1 MKLLRFKIENFKG
14 IKKTTIGL
22 ADRPPGNVIT
32 LIGLNESGKTTILEA
47 LSYFLSEDES
57 TASLVRTV
65 QARQSAAELVHKSE
79 IGIFTGKIVI
89 EAFIELDDDDVQSIV
104 SRLRFGVNFE
114 IDPTS
119 IPRKQT
125 VERRFTFANGDL
137 TEDRTYW
144 SVTAAGRKRTGTKRY
159 SVSAT
164 ENRPVWLAM
173 VAVIRERLP
182 KLVYFPTFL
191 FEFPD
196 RIYLREPPSWAPESD
211 EYIINAYYRQVI
223 QDVADSLDRGISI
236 DKQVVQRLEKIKE
249 VDDNPFAF
257 WSKVLAREEYNQV
270 RSIVNMISAQMGN
283 VIFGAWN
290 KIFHKPSTNK
300 RIQIEFSADPEFDN
314 IPFLQIGVFDG
325 HSTYSLSERSLGFR
339 WFFSFLLFTQ
349 FRQSRAGHSG
359 TVFLFDEPAS
369 NLHATA
375 QMRLLDGFSNILSDN
390 SYIIYS
396 THSHYM
402 VNPLWLEKAYIIQN
416 RAIDYEDD
424 VNIVSSVH
432 REVEVEAVPYRQF
445 VNSNPS
451 RISYFQ
457 PALDALRFNL
467 GPMVPHSHAVIV
479 EGKFDYHPMQYFASK
494 FSKQKLPIF
503 PVNGAGDAAPLLS
516 LFRGW
521 GIRYRIILDD
531 DPQGRKE
538 KHRYIKDF
546 GVAEEDIRTLGEIH
560 KSLQGKA
567 FEGAYGA
574 DVISETKSRFGV
586 TNPSK
591 RDFCDLF
598 AQLQMAGDYKIKLG
612 ETDKIGKK
620 LVVDLEEFVGTG
632 SAKGRKRGRR
642 KP

>member
-1 MKLLRFKIENFKG
+1 MKLLRFQIENFKG
-14 IKKTTIGL
+14 IKNTSIGL
-22 ADRPPGNVIT
+22 ADRPPGNVVT

-47 LSYFLSEDES
+47 LSYFLSEDAP

-89 EAFIELDDDDVQSIV
+89 QAFIELDDSDIEAIV
-104 SRLRFGVNFE
+104 SRLRYSVNFE

-119 IPRKQT
+119 IARKQT
-125 VERRFTFANGDL
+125 VERRFTFTNGDL
-137 TEDRTYW
+137 VEDRTYW
-144 SVTAAGRKRTGTKRY
+144 IVRAAGRKRTGTKRY
-159 SVSAT
+159 TVSST
-164 ENRPVWLAM
+164 ENSQVWQAM
-173 VAVIRERLP
+173 VAIIRERLP

-196 RIYLREPPSWAPESD
+196 RIYLREPPSWTPDSS
-211 EYIINAYYRQVI
+211 EYITNAYYRQII
-223 QDVADSLDRGISI
+223 QDIADSLDRGISI
-236 DKQVVQRLEKIKE
+236 EKQIVQRLEKIKDTE
-249 VDDNPFAF
+249 ENPFAF
-257 WSKVLAREEYNQV
+257 WSRVLAREEYNQV
-270 RSIVNMISAQMGN
+270 RSIVNMIAAQMGA

-375 QMRLLDGFSNILSDN
+375 QMRLLDGFSNILSEN
-390 SYIIYS
+390 SYIVYS

-416 RAIDYEDD
+416 KAIDYEDD

-467 GPMVPHSHAVIV
+467 GPMVPHKHAIIV
-479 EGKFDYHPMQYFASK
+479 EGKFDYHPIQYFAEK
-494 FSKQKLPIF
+494 FSKSRLPIF
-503 PVNGAGDAAPLLS
+503 PINGAGDAAPLLS

-521 GIRYRIILDD
+521 GIRYLVILDD
-531 DPQGRKE
+531 DGQGRKE
-538 KHRYIKDF
+538 KQRYIRDL
-546 GVAEEDIRTLGEIH
+546 GVAEEDIRTLGDID
-560 KSLQGKA
+560 KGLQGKA
-567 FEGAYGA
+567 FEAAYGPE
-574 DVISETKSRFGV
+574 VVSETKDRLGV
-586 TNPSK
+586 TKPSK

-598 AQLQMAGDYKIKLG
+598 AQFQMAGDYKTKLG
-612 ETDKIGKK
+612 ITDKIGKK
-620 LVVDLEEFVGTG
+620 LIAQLDQFIGVG
-632 SAKGRKRGRR
+632 APAPRRR
-642 KP
+642 KAR